1 MRKGVGQARARRA
14 TGQSCSDV
22 MSYGDDISSIIF
34 TSQVHLIV
42 HLVEEAKMGDEVV
55 AFVERY
61 YGQNIRN
68 ERIPRVE
75 DNSNYVNPISDTLFP
90 PLESQ

>member
-1 MRKGVGQARARRA
+1 MHYRWMYPIERYLGKMKSFVRNRAA
-14 TGQSCSDV
+14 SEGCIAEYYV
-22 MSYGDDISSIIF
+22 
-34 TSQVHLIV
+34 
-42 HLVEEAKMGDEVV
+42 GDEVV

-68 ERIPRVE
+68 ERIPRVD
-75 DNSNYVNPISDTLFP
+75 DNPNNVNLISDTLFP